1 MLLHSMSVSEKKEKK
16 VLTPSTK
23 DSPTDMST
31 SPQADLEKSSPSG
44 NACICVV
51 KRNIA
56 CVLHGG

>member
-1 MLLHSMSVSEKKEKK
+1 MSVSEKKEKK

-23 DSPTDMST
+23 ESPTDMST
-31 SPQADLEKSSPSG
+31 SPSG
-44 NACICVV
+44 NSCICVV

>member
-16 VLTPSTK
+16 AKPSIE
-23 DSPTDMST
+23 DSPSDMST
-31 SPQADLEKSSPSG
+31 SQADLQKSSPSG
-44 NACICVV
+44 SPCICVV